1 MLGKIVERR
10 DQVRRGF
17 LSPLSTAFS
26 TFFSKCR
33 SIKGPFLRERGMA
46 YPLKLF
52 ATATYDEFISTL
64 VAAGLLTFGLQA
76 PRGYRVLTKLR
87 PSPPPCGWSTGF
99 IAVPRTVGRTPRQRA
114 APALPR
120 TRSICSALP
129 TSPRVARQSASTLRI
144 SPERRR
150 RVT

>member
-1 MLGKIVERR
+1 MVKPIMLGKIVERR

-64 VAAGLLTFGLQA
+64 VAAGLLTFGLNAHGLPGAYQSYDLHHHHVGG
-76 PRGYRVLTKLR
+76 RLGSSQYR
-87 PSPPPCGWSTGF
+87 
-99 IAVPRTVGRTPRQRA
+99 
-114 APALPR
+114 
-120 TRSICSALP
+120 
-129 TSPRVARQSASTLRI
+129 
-144 SPERRR
+144 ER
-150 RVT
+150 